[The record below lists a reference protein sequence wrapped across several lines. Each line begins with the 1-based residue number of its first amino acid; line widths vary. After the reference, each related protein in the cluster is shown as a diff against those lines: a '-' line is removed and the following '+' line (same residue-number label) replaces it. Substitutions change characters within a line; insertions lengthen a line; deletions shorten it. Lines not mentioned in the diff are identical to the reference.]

1 MVVRWVKRY
10 PVDSLQIYF
19 AASMELQEELIIHG
33 FQVPA
38 SRDGKIKTP
47 LPIIYS
53 NFRGWVKEPEPLT
66 DERLIPPEWYGKRV
80 EELGWI
86 YLGTI
91 LVQRGKR
98 RQRRNAFRLPQEEVY
113 VDVGFDDERRM
124 YFKLDVKGYHLERTS
139 IREIDPGKWNN
150 WAMFYLDAEYLDDL
164 LHLIQ
169 SQCGIVFAKPLNT
182 VLESLQ
188 GGKERTYYAST
199 EYKGL
204 GIPVEGF
211 SLCIGCFELALEY
224 FKYKAEENG
233 LDRDVVDTLKLRLE
247 YDPNVNVGL
256 KVGVARIVGKRSQV
270 MFKLASNTPVKIKG
284 VLEPVVEGKARG
296 RLTHCN
302 HERKEHTI
310 AADAG
315 LVYSALVATKPKLKV
330 LSTS

>member
-91 LVQRGKR
+91 LVQRGKG

-113 VDVGFDDERRM
+113 VD
-124 YFKLDVKGYHLERTS
+124 
-139 IREIDPGKWNN
+139 
-150 WAMFYLDAEYLDDL
+150 
-164 LHLIQ
+164 
-169 SQCGIVFAKPLNT
+169 
-182 VLESLQ
+182 
-188 GGKERTYYAST
+188 
-199 EYKGL
+199 
-204 GIPVEGF
+204 
-211 SLCIGCFELALEY
+211 
-224 FKYKAEENG
+224 
-233 LDRDVVDTLKLRLE
+233 
-247 YDPNVNVGL
+247 
-256 KVGVARIVGKRSQV
+256 
-270 MFKLASNTPVKIKG
+270 
-284 VLEPVVEGKARG
+284 
-296 RLTHCN
+296 
-302 HERKEHTI
+302 
-310 AADAG
+310 
-315 LVYSALVATKPKLKV
+315 
-330 LSTS
+330 